1 MGSSSSQQK
10 RVVERKLS
18 QVWPHLLRSSLPL
31 YLIGTSFGH
40 TFHLIIMETLRHVWS
55 LSPLRKEDKIP
66 PGNHESL
73 PGSEYSHTTYN
84 MVFNHLLLV
93 TELRNFSGIIQ
104 PAFTEW
110 DYVPDAVLVTED
122 TWALHRIYLWN
133 TYFEESNKYHLLKEV
148 SRCMRKTQELRM
160 TCGFGLCVIWPMCH
174 ISKLGP
180 LPPRQS
186 GQRWGAGIPPFHE
199 EDETAFQRG
208 TVTWNKKHSAYQIEF
223 SCSKAVLLPR
233 LIAFPKYKYKGLQ
246 TTAGCREQGLHN
258 CLIDTE
264 PEIPFGTFRTSE
276 NIGLERRL
284 GKRGYK
290 EKEKVK
296 DCRSMSIRPMSFIFS
311 VLLNMNAIDIHPRI
325 TVQINTCTLTKN
337 SSSHVTFCGYTCC
350 VYFLFISFK
359 KMNTE
364 HVLISLN

>member
-18 QVWPHLLRSSLPL
+18 QVWLHLLRSSLPL

-55 LSPLRKEDKIP
+55 LSPLREEDKIP

-148 SRCMRKTQELRM
+148 SRCMRKTQELQM
-160 TCGFGLCVIWPMCH
+160 TCGFGLCVISPNLDPCLPGKVGNGGGLGYLRFMRKT
-174 ISKLGP
+174 KL
-180 LPPRQS
+180 LFKEVQWLETRSTVHTKLNFLVLKQFS
-186 GQRWGAGIPPFHE
+186 FH
-199 EDETAFQRG
+199 
-208 TVTWNKKHSAYQIEF
+208 V
-223 SCSKAVLLPR
+223 
-233 LIAFPKYKYKGLQ
+233 
-246 TTAGCREQGLHN
+246 
-258 CLIDTE
+258 
-264 PEIPFGTFRTSE
+264 
-276 NIGLERRL
+276 
-284 GKRGYK
+284 
-290 EKEKVK
+290 
-296 DCRSMSIRPMSFIFS
+296 
-311 VLLNMNAIDIHPRI
+311 
-325 TVQINTCTLTKN
+325 
-337 SSSHVTFCGYTCC
+337 
-350 VYFLFISFK
+350 
-359 KMNTE
+359 
-364 HVLISLN
+364 